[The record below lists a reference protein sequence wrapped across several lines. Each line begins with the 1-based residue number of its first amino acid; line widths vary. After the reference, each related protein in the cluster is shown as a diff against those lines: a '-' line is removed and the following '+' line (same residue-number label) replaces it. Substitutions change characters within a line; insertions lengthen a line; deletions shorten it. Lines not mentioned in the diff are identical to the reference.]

1 MERAP
6 WPVGLLFGL
15 ALAVVILLAGPL
27 LLFNPPFTSA
37 LQVRHEVADAFG
49 TTQAEIER
57 VTGSYLADIYLGGS
71 FDAALGGRP
80 NPCSTRTSARTCAT
94 CRRWCASLPQSW
106 GSRPWW
112 PWSTGVRLR
121 REPRRQGEIML
132 ITAGSVGA
140 TAVLLAVLFAVAFD
154 WAFTVF
160 HQLLFPPGTW
170 QFESGSDLITLFP
183 EAFWFDAALAAGAA
197 IVLTAVIVTV
207 IGFLRWRSGRDAAE
221 PVSQA

>member
-1 MERAP
+1 VERAP
-6 WPVGLLFGL
+6 WPIGLLFGL
-15 ALAVVILLAGPL
+15 SLAVVILLAGPL

-57 VTGSYLADIYLGGS
+57 VTGSYLADLYLGGP
-71 FDAALGGRP
+71 FDAVLDGDEPLLDEDERSHMRDVSTLVRILGVVLGV
-80 NPCSTRTSARTCAT
+80 AA
-94 CRRWCASLPQSW
+94 AVAVV
-106 GSRPWW
+106 
-112 PWSTGVRLR
+112 TGLRLR

-132 ITAGSVGA
+132 IAAGSVGA

-154 WAFTVF
+154 WAFAVF

-197 IVLTAVIVTV
+197 IVLTAMIVTV
-207 IGFLRWRSGRDAAE
+207 IGILRWRSGGDRAE
-221 PVSQA
+221 PVAQA